1 MNWLKRALR
10 NWLHSDLPV
19 AEVGPKAGG
28 PDPLSSFGSMDNPS
42 VLMVTPIDNGFLIVN
57 RKYNPNGPDSITAM
71 FAADAES
78 LSAALV
84 NRLAQARL
92 KI

>member
-1 MNWLKRALR
+1 MR
-10 NWLHSDLPV
+10 WLHNNQV
-19 AEVGPKAGG
+19 TAVGLKPGE
-28 PDPLSSFGSMDNPS
+28 PDPLSVHATMDNPS
-42 VLMVTPIDNGFLIVN
+42 VLMVTPIDNGFLIMN

-84 NRLAQARL
+84 SRLAQARL